1 MGFGNKNSKA
11 TSEITMSKNYE
22 LFTDL
27 FEKIIYVSRKC
38 LECAE
43 SGDFEQINF
52 LVEQRDKLISITETI
67 HERLTLEQMNMDS
80 SIAIEFNN
88 QVNELIEKM
97 NQMDEQIL
105 IKLNEER
112 DNMQIEIAKSF
123 KNKENFRG
131 YNLNCLK

>member
-1 MGFGNKNSKA
+1 MGFGNKNFK

-22 LFTDL
+22 LFADL
-27 FEKIIYVSRKC
+27 FEKIIFVSRKC
-38 LECAE
+38 LDCAE
-43 SGDFEQINF
+43 SKDFEQLNF
-52 LVEQRDKLISITETI
+52 LVEQRDKLISITQTI
-67 HERLTLEQMNMDS
+67 HERLTLEQTSMDS
-80 SIAIEFNN
+80 NIAIEFNN

-97 NQMDEQIL
+97 NEMDEQVL
-105 IKLNEER
+105 IKLHEER

>member
-1 MGFGNKNSKA
+1 
-11 TSEITMSKNYE
+11 MSKNYE

-38 LECAE
+38 LDCAE
-43 SGDFEQINF
+43 SGDFEQLNF
-52 LVEQRDKLISITETI
+52 LVEQRDKLISITQTI
-67 HERLTLEQMNMDS
+67 HERLTLEQNSMDS

-88 QVNELIEKM
+88 QVNELITKM
-97 NQMDEQIL
+97 NEMDEQVL
-105 IKLNEER
+105 LKLNEER

-123 KNKENFRG
+123 KNKENFKG